1 MGADARWS
9 AHTGV
14 NLVPR
19 ALYRS
24 EGGPSAP
31 NPHRGPAFCLLSII
45 IDMASSLSAICR
57 LLCTQLP
64 ALFQEG
70 LIYKGSVA
78 PSALRGAVLD
88 PQPQPPHPTHPST
101 ILKLSA
107 LGHHSPTAAT
117 LQKPG
122 LRRGAVIGAPVPPLS
137 HSWACQTGHGDLQ
150 LNASMVHN
158 LCIYP
163 HNMILMLRQRWE
175 RKQQRLL
182 LRTDRPNF
190 TTPSLYP
197 QGAQKQ
203 FNITNTTRIINT

>member
-1 MGADARWS
+1 MGADAQWS

-14 NLVPR
+14 NPVPQ

-24 EGGPSAP
+24 GGGPSVP

-70 LIYKGSVA
+70 LMYKGSVA

-88 PQPQPPHPTHPST
+88 PPPLQKKNHLHPTPPT

-107 LGHHSPTAAT
+107 LGHNSPTAAT

-122 LRRGAVIGAPVPPLS
+122 LR
-137 HSWACQTGHGDLQ
+137 
-150 LNASMVHN
+150 
-158 LCIYP
+158 
-163 HNMILMLRQRWE
+163 
-175 RKQQRLL
+175 
-182 LRTDRPNF
+182 
-190 TTPSLYP
+190 
-197 QGAQKQ
+197 
-203 FNITNTTRIINT
+203 